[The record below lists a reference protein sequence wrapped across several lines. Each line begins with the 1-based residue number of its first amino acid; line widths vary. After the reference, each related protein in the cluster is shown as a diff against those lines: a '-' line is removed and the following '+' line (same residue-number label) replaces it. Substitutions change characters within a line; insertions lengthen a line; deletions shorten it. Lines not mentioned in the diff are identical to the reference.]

1 VTRGA
6 VVGVPTSDPIVEM
19 MPAVYQEDEFTKR
32 FTGGLD
38 EVIAPVLSALD
49 CLDAYLDPMVA
60 PVDFLDW
67 LASWVGIRMHE
78 DVPLE
83 RRRILVA
90 NAVRLHRMRGTVTGL
105 RIQVELLT
113 GGQVDLRDNGGVSWS
128 ESPGG
133 PLPGEGTPRLAVRV
147 RTPDPDR
154 VPLDMLDEVVNWAK
168 PAHVVHRV
176 EVVRQ

>member
-1 VTRGA
+1 MRGTLP
-6 VVGVPTSDPIVEM
+6 GLGSPDPIVGM
-19 MPAVYQEDEFTKR
+19 MPAVYQEDEFTGR

-38 EVIAPVLSALD
+38 DVIAPVLATLD
-49 CLDAYLDPMVA
+49 CLDAYVDPTVS
-60 PVDFLDW
+60 PSDFLDW
-67 LASWVGIRMHE
+67 LASWVGIRLPE
-78 DVPLE
+78 AIPLA

-105 RIQVELLT
+105 RIQVQLLT
-113 GGQVDLRDNGGVSWS
+113 GGEVDLRDNGGVSWS

-133 PLPGEGTPRLAVRV
+133 PLPGEDTPRLAVRV

-154 VPLDMLDEVVNWAK
+154 VPLDVVDEVVNWAK